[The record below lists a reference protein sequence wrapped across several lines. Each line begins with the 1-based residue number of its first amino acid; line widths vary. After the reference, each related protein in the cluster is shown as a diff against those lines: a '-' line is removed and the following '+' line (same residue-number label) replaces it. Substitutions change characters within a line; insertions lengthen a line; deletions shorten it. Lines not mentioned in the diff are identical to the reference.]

1 MADFPYFP
9 NDQEDL
15 MDMSSDETIFKPIH
29 ILNSYFKI
37 ISKEDLGCWEILSEI
52 NTHAKN
58 GDFNL
63 VQRIYYRTYRLVN
76 SNQLLQIELYIA
88 RMYDEAG
95 KIRDA
100 IAHFIKFLI
109 KYYNCT
115 CNEAIGLPNFTT
127 YARLVSERVLR
138 KYEKNHQIYNAIRVY
153 KYMIKY
159 CKKSTDMSLFEYKQT
174 LIERRDLVEQESIF
188 ANWML
193 DSKRKIIREGLN
205 TLINLENNPY
215 NMQLLLKYWSPM
227 TNYYNPADLD
237 YVMEKLSIITP
248 TSNPN
253 PVDLA

>member
-1 MADFPYFP
+1 MADFPYFS

-15 MDMSSDETIFKPIH
+15 MDLSPDETTSSYMH
-29 ILNSYFKI
+29 ISNAYFEV
-37 ISKEDLGCWEILSEI
+37 ISREDDVSIKILSEI
-52 NTHAKN
+52 YKHAKN

-63 VQRIYYRTYRLVN
+63 VQRIYYRTYRLID

-115 CNEAIGLPNFTT
+115 CEEAIKLPNFTT

-153 KYMIKY
+153 KYMSKY
-159 CKKSTDMSLFEYKQT
+159 CKKSTDMSIQEYKQT
-174 LIERRDLVEQESIF
+174 LIAQRDLVEQESIF

-205 TLINLENNPY
+205 TLIKLENNHY

-227 TNYYNPADLD
+227 TNYYDPADLD

-248 TSNPN
+248 TSNP
-253 PVDLA
+253 VDSA